1 MPRRDACL
9 LLACVKR
16 IRDWR
21 LRIGFIAGFGLAA
34 LTGFRGYIALLG
46 TIAYVAFFSL
56 GAGAVPG
63 LLVPEITP
71 AQLRGSVQL
80 PLELS
85 RPLGESMPQRQSGE
99 PRVIELFEA

>member
-1 MPRRDACL
+1 ML
-9 LLACVKR
+9 SACVTR
-16 IRDWR
+16 IRDR
-21 LRIGFIAGFGLAA
+21 HLRIGFIAGFGLAA

-71 AQLRGSVQL
+71 AQLRGSVPF

-85 RPLGESMPQRQSGE
+85 RPLGESMPQRQCGQA
-99 PRVIELFEA
+99 RVNELFEA